1 MWDILYLLLG
11 VLLAGVG
18 GELFV
23 RGLVGLASW
32 ARVPPGI
39 IGATVA
45 AFATTSPEISVAVSA
60 SLQDASDMALGGA
73 LGSNIINVGV
83 ILAVAAII
91 APIRPGSSSPAKDVA
106 LPVVGLSAVVLLGLD
121 GEISRLDSVLLLV
134 VFATWLVT
142 KIVVARRERSA
153 AEEVLGES
161 HHGRA
166 VVEGLAGFGMLVGA
180 GVLIVEGAT
189 SMAARYG
196 WNEFLVG
203 ATLVAI
209 GTSTPEFATMLISKL
224 RGHDEV
230 GYGNILGS
238 IVYNTFLIVG
248 LAGVIAPI
256 SISAGEVALGAGTG
270 ILLILLSLPGK
281 SGQIVRGRGL
291 ALMSV
296 HAVYVAVV
304 VSMTPQ

>member
-1 MWDILYLLLG
+1 MWDVIQLLLG

-73 LGSNIINVGV
+73 LGSNIVNVGV
-83 ILAVAAII
+83 ILAVAAIV
-91 APIRPGSSSPAKDVA
+91 APIRPGSASPLKDVT
-106 LPVVGLSAVVLLGLD
+106 LPVVGLAAVILLGLD
-121 GEISRLDSVLLLV
+121 GEISRFDSIVLLG
-134 VFATWLVT
+134 VFATWLGT
-142 KIVVARRERSA
+142 KVIVARRERSA
-153 AEEVLGES
+153 AEEVLGEPK
-161 HHGRA
+161 HGRA
-166 VVEGLAGFGMLVGA
+166 VAEGLIGFFLLVGA
-180 GVLIVEGAT
+180 GILIVQGAT
-189 SMAARYG
+189 GMAARYG

-256 SISAGEVALGAGTG
+256 TVARGELALGAGTG
-270 ILLILLSLPGK
+270 ILLILLSVPGRA
-281 SGQIVRGRGL
+281 GEIVRARGV
-291 ALMSV
+291 ALL
-296 HAVYVAVV
+296 AVYATYVASVV
-304 VSMTPQ
+304 ALAPQ